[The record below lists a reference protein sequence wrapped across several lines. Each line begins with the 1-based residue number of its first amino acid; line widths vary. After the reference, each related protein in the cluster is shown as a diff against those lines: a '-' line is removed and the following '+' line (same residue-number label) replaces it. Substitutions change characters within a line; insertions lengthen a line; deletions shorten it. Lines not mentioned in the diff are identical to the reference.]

1 MTNPTQP
8 SRKTATAAKAQR
20 DDTSSPAPA
29 AASNAS
35 TTNPTSEDDLP
46 TLKELILKLD
56 AFLAENAALR
66 KRNDE
71 LYERYIESNVRND
84 ELAKRIETLERLL
97 EDKTTT
103 SAPISAPPPLPP
115 APDTAPKE
123 RYDALILSDSILRH
137 VGGDCPPKTTAP
149 PPEPRKG
156 EWYLQ
161 DVPYVAPKP
170 YAPLLVKKCIAP
182 GARAAKLYNLALGL
196 AKDFTFDHII
206 VHCGTNNVMY
216 DHPDDVTEEIT
227 DLLAEL
233 RKLFNCRITFS
244 PILPRVTKEERKD
257 DGSELSPDTVELL
270 QTIENINSKVYH
282 FCQRRYFGTALCR
295 AFIMNNRNPLPR
307 KHLLAQD
314 GCHLNRR
321 GIVSMEHSIYDAINS
336 FAGLK

>member
-8 SRKTATAAKAQR
+8 SRKTATSAKAQR
-20 DDTSSPAPA
+20 DDTSAPA
-29 AASNAS
+29 AAI
-35 TTNPTSEDDLP
+35 NPTSEDDLP

-71 LYERYIESNVRND
+71 LYERND
-84 ELAKRIETLERLL
+84 ELAKRVETLERLL
-97 EDKTTT
+97 EDKMEPSTT
-103 SAPISAPPPLPP
+103 SSPISAPPPLPP

-206 VHCGTNNVMY
+206 VHCGTNYVMY
-216 DHPDDVTEEIT
+216 DHPDDVVEEVT

-233 RKLFNCRITFS
+233 RKLFNCRITYS
-244 PILPRVTKEERKD
+244 PILPRVTKEERMD
-257 DGSELSPDTVELL
+257 DGNELSPDTVELL
-270 QTIENINSKVYH
+270 QTIENINSRVYH

-295 AFIMNNRNPLPR
+295 AFVMNQYNPVPR
-307 KHLLAQD
+307 KHLLAKD